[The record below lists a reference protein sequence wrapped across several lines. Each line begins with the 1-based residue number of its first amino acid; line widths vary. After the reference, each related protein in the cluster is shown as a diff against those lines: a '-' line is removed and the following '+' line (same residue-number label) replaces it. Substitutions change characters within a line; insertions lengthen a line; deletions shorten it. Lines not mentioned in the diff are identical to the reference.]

1 MGLKSSYVNTRLRS
15 GVIPSAKSAFVAN
28 WTLWR
33 DCARPRDRRMLW
45 IMSKIRPVVSL
56 SYIKAVSITL
66 VIAKPHIF
74 NILKKEYSSLNLWY
88 ITAARRFDTI
98 HNILRFQSLAMSLKN
113 RKAPIWR
120 QREPTHMSLSR
131 TDGVKKFGIPNDS
144 LGIFNDK
151 FKESEIIS
159 MSLIWP
165 RVTWLPSKLWNRNRD
180 SKHLTWV
187 RERAPPCWKS
197 YRPFGR
203 SRASQSKPC
212 SPPGGPGTSPGCG
225 AVPKR
230 PSKV

>member
-1 MGLKSSYVNTRLRS
+1 
-15 GVIPSAKSAFVAN
+15 
-28 WTLWR
+28 
-33 DCARPRDRRMLW
+33 
-45 IMSKIRPVVSL
+45 
-56 SYIKAVSITL
+56 
-66 VIAKPHIF
+66 
-74 NILKKEYSSLNLWY
+74 
-88 ITAARRFDTI
+88 
-98 HNILRFQSLAMSLKN
+98 MSLKN
-113 RKAPIWR
+113 RKTPIWR

-131 TDGVKKFGIPNDS
+131 TDGLKKFGIPNDS

-230 PSKV
+230 PSKVWGGKRTKTLRKCAQTCGDSSRKILKDPFNFKVNYIL